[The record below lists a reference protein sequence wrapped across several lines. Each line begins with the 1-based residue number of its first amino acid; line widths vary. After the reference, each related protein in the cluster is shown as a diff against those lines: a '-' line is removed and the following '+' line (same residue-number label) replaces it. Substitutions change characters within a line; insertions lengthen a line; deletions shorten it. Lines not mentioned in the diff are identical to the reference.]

1 MSDLAMDLST
11 NDLLISNGDL
21 SIVDGTDAI
30 AQDLQQT
37 LQVWL
42 GEWFLDT
49 SVGIPFKQQIL
60 VKNPVIDLVQADIIN
75 AAQAVPGIVE
85 IQEISMD
92 YDNAN
97 RAITINLVAM
107 DSNGEVITTQVPVSM
122 PTNQTI
128 QGTVF
133 G

>member
-1 MSDLAMDLST
+1 MDLET
-11 NDLLISNGDL
+11 NDLLITNGDL

-42 GEWFLDT
+42 GEWFLNT
-49 SVGIPFKQQIL
+49 AVGIPFKQQIL
-60 VKNPVIDLVQADIIN
+60 VKNPIIDLVQADIIN
-75 AAQAVPGIVE
+75 AAKNVPGITE
-85 IQEISMD
+85 IQEIAME

-97 RAITINLVAM
+97 RAITMSIVAL
-107 DSNGEVITTQVPVSM
+107 DSNGEVIKAQVPVSL
-122 PTNQTI
+122 PANQTI